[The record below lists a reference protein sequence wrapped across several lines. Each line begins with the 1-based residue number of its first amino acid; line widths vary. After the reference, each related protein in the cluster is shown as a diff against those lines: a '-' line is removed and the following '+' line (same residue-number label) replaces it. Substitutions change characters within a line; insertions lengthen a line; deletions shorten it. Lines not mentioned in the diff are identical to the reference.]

1 MVSILK
7 MMDKPN
13 SAIRESATSQLL
25 EVICEK
31 FPQDE
36 ILSRFGVQSIQICRP
51 FHGSSFSVSP
61 LGFLLLEQI
70 EAAFEVTSI

>member
-1 MVSILK
+1 

-13 SAIRESATSQLL
+13 SAIREQLL

-31 FPQDE
+31 FPQDK
-36 ILSRFGVQSIQICRP
+36 ILSRFGVQSIQIGRP
-51 FHGSSFSVSP
+51 FHGSSFSVSL

-70 EAAFEVTSI
+70 ETAFEVTSV